1 MTRSVVVLACWLM
14 TYTGASGQDTVANH
28 PPAFKVEVDN
38 PQVRVVRRY
47 HAPHE
52 KVPMHTHK
60 DGVVV
65 YLTEVREIS
74 TESDGKSRQVT
85 RHAGDVIW
93 SPAHT
98 HSLENLADTAIE
110 VIEIELKSAPAS
122 TLQSHFRS
130 RSHKVIAN
138 ISNVNLAKR
147 R

>member
-1 MTRSVVVLACWLM
+1 MKRNLVVLACCLM
-14 TYTGASGQDTVANH
+14 IYAAASGQDTVANH
-28 PPAFKVEVDN
+28 PPAFKVEIDN

-65 YLTEVREIS
+65 YLTELHEIS
-74 TESDGKSRQVT
+74 TESDGKSREIT

-98 HSLENLADTAIE
+98 HSLENLADTPIE
-110 VIEIELKSAPAS
+110 VIEIELKSIPS
-122 TLQSHFRS
+122 GSLHSCS
-130 RSHKVIAN
+130 RSHKLPADAL
-138 ISNVNLAKR
+138 NVVLAK
-147 R
+147 

>member
-1 MTRSVVVLACWLM
+1 MTRNLVVLVCCLA
-14 TYTGASGQDTVANH
+14 TYTAAFGQAVAANH
-28 PPAFKVEVDN
+28 PPAFKVEIDN

-52 KVPMHTHK
+52 KVPIHSHN

-65 YLTEVREIS
+65 YLTELREIS
-74 TESDGKSRQVT
+74 TESDGTSRHIT

-98 HSLENLADTAIE
+98 HSLENLADTPIE
-110 VIEIELKSAPAS
+110 VIEIELKSAPNS
-122 TLQSHFRS
+122 NLQSHSRS
-130 RSHKVIAN
+130 RSHELTAIV
-138 ISNVNLAKR
+138 SSVSLEKR

>member
-1 MTRSVVVLACWLM
+1 MTRSLLVLVCCLV
-14 TYTGASGQDTVANH
+14 TYDGALAQDATYDH
-28 PPAFKVEVDN
+28 RPAFKVEIDN

-52 KVPMHTHK
+52 KVPMHSHK

-65 YLTEVREIS
+65 YLTELREIS
-74 TESDGKSRQVT
+74 TESDGTSRHIT

-98 HSLENLADTAIE
+98 HSLENLADTPIE
-110 VIEIELKSAPAS
+110 VIEIELKSAPPS
-122 TLQSHFRS
+122 TLQSQS
-130 RSHKVIAN
+130 RSHKHTAN
-138 ISNVNLAKR
+138 IANVNLAKR

>member
-1 MTRSVVVLACWLM
+1 MTRNLLVLACCFV
-14 TYTGASGQDTVANH
+14 TYAGMSVQDTAANH
-28 PPAFKVEVDN
+28 PPAFKVEIDN

-60 DGVVV
+60 NGVVV

-98 HSLENLADTAIE
+98 HSLENLADTPIE
-110 VIEIELKSAPAS
+110 VIEIELKSIPS
-122 TLQSHFRS
+122 GSLHSRS
-130 RSHKVIAN
+130 RSHKLPADAL
-138 ISNVNLAKR
+138 NVVLAK
-147 R
+147 